1 MPPPSAGGWDEGLS
15 RSVLLTGAA
24 GHCTLG
30 RSTVKWTKWVVPHDP
45 TAHLCHTL
53 RIAEV
58 ARPPTRGLEGV
69 VAASTA
75 ISLVQDDRLIYR
87 GYSIDDLAR
96 HAEYEEVAYLLLN
109 GDLPDRA
116 QLRDFRAELVRH
128 RALSPFVRDLL
139 ADMSERAT
147 AMDVLRTASSALS
160 AEDPEQGDNSH
171 EAEYRKSIRFTAK
184 LPTMLAT
191 YIRRR
196 RGEQPIPQDPSLGHA
211 ANFAHMTWGD
221 KAHPR
226 AAEIMNAAFILQA
239 EHGMNASTFTARVV
253 AGTEAD
259 MHAAVAAAF
268 GALKGPLHGGATD
281 GTIRMLDEIGSPEHV
296 ETFVDKAIERK
307 YKFSGFGHR
316 VYLTEDPR
324 AKHLRRFASELAR
337 DWKGPRY
344 FDIQEALVKA
354 IAERRSR
361 MSPGAAAKVNVVNVD
376 YYAATTYTFLGIPA
390 DLGTSIFAL
399 GRIAGW
405 CAHIMEQHGDNRLI
419 RPESEYT
426 GPTGKTWVPIAER

>member
-1 MPPPSAGGWDEGLS
+1 MAQAAKSA
-15 RSVLLTGAA
+15 
-24 GHCTLG
+24 
-30 RSTVKWTKWVVPHDP
+30 TK
-45 TAHLCHTL
+45 
-53 RIAEV
+53 
-58 ARPPTRGLEGV
+58 GLEGV
-69 VAASTA
+69 IAASTA
-75 ISLVQDDRLIYR
+75 ISLVQDNRLIYR
-87 GYSIDDLAR
+87 GYSIDDLVA

-109 GDLPDRA
+109 GELPDRA
-116 QLRDFRAELVRH
+116 QLREFKAELVKH

-139 ADMSERAT
+139 AEMSEHAT
-147 AMDVLRTASSALS
+147 AMDVLRTAASSLS
-160 AEDPEQGDNSH
+160 AEDPEQGDNSQA
-171 EAEYRKSIRFTAK
+171 AEYRKSIRLIAK

-196 RGEQPIPQDPSLGHA
+196 RGEQPIPQEPSLGHA
-211 ANFAHMTWGD
+211 ANFAHMTWGER
-221 KAHPR
+221 AHPR

-281 GTIRMLDEIGSPEHV
+281 GTMRMLDEIGTPEHV
-296 ETFVDKAIERK
+296 EAFVDRAIERK
-307 YKFSGFGHR
+307 FKFSGFGHR

-324 AKHLRRFASELAR
+324 AKHLRRFAGELAR
-337 DWKGPRY
+337 DRNGPRY
-344 FDIQEALVKA
+344 FEIQEALVKA
-354 IAERRSR
+354 IAGRRPK
-361 MSPGAAAKVNVVNVD
+361 MSPAAAAKVNVVNVD

-426 GPTGKTWVPIAER
+426 GPAGKAWVPIAER

>member
-1 MPPPSAGGWDEGLS
+1 MAE
-15 RSVLLTGAA
+15 AA
-24 GHCTLG
+24 
-30 RSTVKWTKWVVPHDP
+30 KAAP
-45 TAHLCHTL
+45 
-53 RIAEV
+53 
-58 ARPPTRGLEGV
+58 RGLEGV

-75 ISLVQDDRLIYR
+75 ISLVQDNRLIYR
-87 GYSIDDLAR
+87 GYSIDDLVS

-109 GDLPDRA
+109 GDLPDRT
-116 QLRDFRAELVRH
+116 QLRDLKAELIKH

-139 ADMSERAT
+139 AEMSEHAT
-147 AMDVLRTASSALS
+147 AMDVLRTAASALS
-160 AEDPEQGDNSH
+160 AEDPEQGDNSQA
-171 EAEYRKSIRFTAK
+171 AEYRKSIRFTAK
-184 LPTMLAT
+184 LPTMLAA

-196 RGEQPIPQDPSLGHA
+196 RGEQPIPPEPSLGHA

-221 KAHPR
+221 KAHKR

-281 GTIRMLDEIGSPEHV
+281 GTMRMLDEIGSPEHV

-324 AKHLRRFASELAR
+324 AKHLRRFAGELAKE
-337 DWKGPRY
+337 WKGPKY
-344 FDIQEALVKA
+344 FEIQDALVKA
-354 IAERRSR
+354 IATRRPK
-361 MSPGAAAKVNVVNVD
+361 MSPAAAAKVNVVNVD

-426 GPTGKTWVPIAER
+426 GPSGKNWVPIAER